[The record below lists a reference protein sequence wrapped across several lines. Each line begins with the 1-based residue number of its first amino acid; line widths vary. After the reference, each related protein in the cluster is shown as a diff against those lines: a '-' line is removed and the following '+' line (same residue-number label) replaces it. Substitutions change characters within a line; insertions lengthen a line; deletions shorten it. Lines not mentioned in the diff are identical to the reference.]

1 MSEFVK
7 EISGAELEAML
18 GEKDK
23 VFVDFFATWCG
34 PCKMLAPVIDEV
46 AQDHPDVT
54 FVKVDVDRN
63 LDATRKYRVMAMP
76 TVVVF
81 ENGKEKN
88 RNVGYVP
95 AEVLKDLLWV
105 DLKNGF
111 DGFGH
116 PKPFLC
122 VVNYTIKSNSREKK
136 ECLTSVTK

>member
-7 EISGAELEAML
+7 EISGAELETLLA
-18 GEKDK
+18 EKDK

-46 AQDHPDVT
+46 AQNHPDVT

-63 LDATRKYRVMAMP
+63 LDANRKYRVMAMP

-81 ENGKEKN
+81 EGGKEKN

-95 AEVLKDLLWV
+95 AEVLEDLL
-105 DLKNGF
+105 
-111 DGFGH
+111 
-116 PKPFLC
+116 
-122 VVNYTIKSNSREKK
+122 
-136 ECLTSVTK
+136 

>member
-7 EISGAELEAML
+7 EISGAELETLLA
-18 GEKDK
+18 EKDK

-34 PCKMLAPVIDEV
+34 
-46 AQDHPDVT
+46 AQNHPDVT

-81 ENGKEKN
+81 EGGKEKN

-95 AEVLKDLLWV
+95 AEVLEDLL
-105 DLKNGF
+105 
-111 DGFGH
+111 
-116 PKPFLC
+116 
-122 VVNYTIKSNSREKK
+122 
-136 ECLTSVTK
+136 